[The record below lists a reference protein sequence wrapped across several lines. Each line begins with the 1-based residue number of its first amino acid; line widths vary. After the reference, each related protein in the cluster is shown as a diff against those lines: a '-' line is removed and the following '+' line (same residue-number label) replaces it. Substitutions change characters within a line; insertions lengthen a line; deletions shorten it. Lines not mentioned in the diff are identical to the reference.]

1 MWVITARIN
10 PLVQGQFVYPFGFWN
25 PWKMLANLG
34 GIAVLGGG
42 LLMAFERLKDGE
54 RLSVATFSS
63 WVLLGLL
70 LIVVLTGFVSEAL
83 HYLRLEPH
91 RHIAYFVHLV
101 FVFAL
106 LIYLPYS
113 KFAHIVYR
121 TVAMVH
127 AEYSGR
133 EGGPRSAA
141 AVPGVQTDKQEQDH
155 APEGSR

>member
-1 MWVITARIN
+1 MLALGLVAVWVVTARLN
-10 PLVQGQFVYPFGFWN
+10 PLIQSDFVYPFGFWD
-25 PWKMLANLG
+25 PWKILANLG

-54 RLSVATFSS
+54 GLSVSTFSS
-63 WVLLGLL
+63 WALLGTL
-70 LIVVLTGFVSEAL
+70 LIVVTTGFASEVL

-91 RHIAYFVHLV
+91 RHIVYFAHLV
-101 FVFAL
+101 FVFTL

-127 AEYSGR
+127 AEHTGR
-133 EGGPRSAA
+133 G
-141 AVPGVQTDKQEQDH
+141 GVQE
-155 APEGSR
+155 